1 MDPLGRKWLFSLTLS
16 RWERET
22 ICRHFANP
30 QRLRNSRRGLG
41 GSLSQRAR
49 AGVRENDRNQ
59 SEALVAHRE
68 AYPTRHAHT
77 SIAFPGSGW

>member
-22 ICRHFANP
+22 ICRHFANS
-30 QRLRNSRRGLG
+30 RLLCNSRRGTSR
-41 GSLSQRAR
+41 SLSQRER
-49 AGVRENDRNQ
+49 AGVRENGRNQ
-59 SEALVAHRE
+59 PEALVAHRE
-68 AYPTRHAHT
+68 AYPPRHAHT

>member
-1 MDPLGRKWLFSLTLS
+1 MDPLGRKWLFSLSLTLS

-22 ICRHFANP
+22 ICRHFVNP

-49 AGVRENDRNQ
+49 AGVRENDRKQAATLETN
-59 SEALVAHRE
+59 
-68 AYPTRHAHT
+68 
-77 SIAFPGSGW
+77 

>member
-30 QRLRNSRRGLG
+30 QRLSNSRRGPSR
-41 GSLSQRAR
+41 SLSQRE
-49 AGVRENDRNQ
+49 RENGRNQ
-59 SEALVAHRE
+59 PEALVAHRE